1 MVLRP
6 PRVPYKFI
14 SPIVKKPSQGIP
26 AFYAYDWYYKWMA
39 RYMTDVK
46 KVFLTPCAATKPIYS
61 SMFHRGIYQ
70 KFITALGGGS
80 EILVVSEPV
89 VLIRYCDLYN
99 LKNAFLYD
107 FPPKM
112 LSPESREFF
121 VSRLKRLLS
130 GKIISGC
137 LPRHHASLINDAVG
151 NDWKNYWQGD
161 IYRMMKKAS
170 SLHPGL
176 DSVHSHSIYRA
187 QALIDII
194 GLTKKITVTR

>member
-1 MVLRP
+1 MIRSPALPWKFVP
-6 PRVPYKFI
+6 PVVRK
-14 SPIVKKPSQGIP
+14 SSQGIR
-26 AFYAYDWYYKWMA
+26 AFYAYDWYFRWMA
-39 RYMTDVK
+39 KYVADVK
-46 KVFLTPCAATKPIYS
+46 KVFLTPCAATKPICYS
-61 SMFHRGIYQ
+61 MMHRGIYQ
-70 KFITALGGGS
+70 KFITAYGEGS

-89 VLIRYCDLYN
+89 TLIRYRDLYL

-121 VSRLKRLLS
+121 VKRLKRLLS

-137 LPRHHASLINDAVG
+137 LPRHHASLINDAIG
-151 NDWKNYWQGD
+151 NDWKNYWEGD

-170 SLHPGL
+170 SLHPEL
-176 DSVHSHSIYRA
+176 DSAHPHSTHRA

-194 GLTKKITVTR
+194 GLNKKITR